1 MKQWQTGG
9 ALPVFVGARMQRG
22 FGRFWTQSGNGLGG
36 ILRKLFRSAVPF
48 LICGGKAVGRQ
59 ALKTGVAIGEDVLSG
74 KNVKTASTNRLREAV
89 GSMTEKAISHA
100 QSNMQSGRG
109 IKRKAKELPISLK
122 NLARQAHLRRRKRRN
137 ITIYLVT
144 EPCLSL
150 FTTIPKR
157 ATKVN

>member
-1 MKQWQTGG
+1 MPVGTKRFETLEVYITDDSFNMKQWQTGG

-74 KNVKTASTNRLREAV
+74 KKREN
-89 GSMTEKAISHA
+89 GLHKSFTRSSWEYD
-100 QSNMQSGRG
+100 
-109 IKRKAKELPISLK
+109 RKSD
-122 NLARQAHLRRRKRRN
+122 
-137 ITIYLVT
+137 
-144 EPCLSL
+144 
-150 FTTIPKR
+150 
-157 ATKVN
+157 